1 MVGVLPTPAWAV
13 LAGLLGLAIGSFL
26 NVAIYRVPAGMSV
39 VSPPSKCPNCG
50 HEIRNRHNVPVFGWL
65 VLRGKCADCGAPIS
79 PRYPLVEAT
88 TSILFAALTALLIPA
103 GLGWAV
109 PAYLVLA
116 AAVVTLTM
124 IAVDRHPA
132 PLPIV
137 VPSYLAVAVLLA
149 VASAV
154 RDDWWA
160 LAWAVLDAVVLGG
173 CVELASRATRA
184 CVNLAAV
191 AGLVGAGLGYLP
203 W

>member
-1 MVGVLPTPAWAV
+1 MVGVLPTAAWAV

-26 NVAIYRVPAGMSV
+26 NVVIYRVPAGVSV

-50 HEIRNRHNVPVFGWL
+50 HEIRNRHNVPVLGWL
-65 VLRGKCADCGAPIS
+65 VLRGKCADCGARIS

-88 TSILFAALTALLIPA
+88 TGILFAALTALLIPA

-109 PAYLVLA
+109 PAYLALA
-116 AAVVTLTM
+116 AAAVTLTM

-132 PLPIV
+132 PIPIV

-149 VASAV
+149 VASAA

-160 LAWAVLDAVVLGG
+160 FAWAVLDAVVLGG
-173 CVELASRATRA
+173 CVELASRAARA
-184 CVNLAAV
+184 SVNVAAV
-191 AGLVGAGLGYLP
+191 ACLVGAGLGYLP

>member
-1 MVGVLPTPAWAV
+1 
-13 LAGLLGLAIGSFL
+13 
-26 NVAIYRVPAGMSV
+26 MSV
-39 VSPPSKCPNCG
+39 VSPPSKCPSCG
-50 HEIRNRHNVPVFGWL
+50 HEIRNRHNVPVLGWL

-79 PRYPLVEAT
+79 PRYPLVEAAT
-88 TSILFAALTALLIPA
+88 GILFAALTAVLIPA
-103 GLGWAV
+103 GLAWAV

-124 IAVDRHPA
+124 IAVDRHLA
-132 PLPIV
+132 PIPIV
-137 VPSYLAVAVLLA
+137 VASYLAVAVLFA
-149 VASAV
+149 VASAM

-160 LAWAVLDAVVLGG
+160 FAWAVLDAVVLGG

-184 CVNLAAV
+184 SVHLAAV

>member
-1 MVGVLPTPAWAV
+1 MVGVLPTAAWAV

-26 NVAIYRVPAGMSV
+26 NVVIYRVPAGMSV

-160 LAWAVLDAVVLGG
+160 LAWAALDAVVLGG

-184 CVNLAAV
+184 SVNLAAV